1 MNPEQLVAM
10 SMKDQTLRRFLT
22 KKIKILLSAGFS
34 ELLAE
39 LVEAAVAHC
48 QLIVVSK

>member
-1 MNPEQLVAM
+1 M
-10 SMKDQTLRRFLT
+10 SDLKPKDQTLQRFLT
-22 KKIKILLSAGFS
+22 KKVLISTGFS

-39 LVEAAVAHC
+39 LVEAAIAHC